1 MNPAPKQHINKWK
14 GSAEAAFSLM
24 ELLVVI
30 GIIGLLAG
38 VTIPAIRSMTKS
50 HATVTADRQLLDDIS
65 FARAKAISGHTT
77 VYMVFVPA
85 SVINIINTTD
95 RGIGKQ
101 LTNLYG
107 GQFTMYSLLALR
119 SVGEQPGVA
128 TPRYLTP
135 WRVMPNGTFIATNK
149 YALYDPN
156 VTNGTRAFSTNGF
169 PFPFSTNV
177 TTKMMLPCIG
187 FNYLGQLVSG
197 RDEYLPIAH
206 GSIFYGRDATGA
218 FAAQAADVAEN
229 PPGNTIYSPAYPN
242 NNYNQ
247 IHIEWLTG
255 RAHVEKL
262 EVQ

>member
-1 MNPAPKQHINKWK
+1 MNLTRR
-14 GSAEAAFSLM
+14 SAFTLV

-38 VTIPAIRSMTKS
+38 VSIPAIRGMTKS

-77 VYMVFVPA
+77 VYMVFVPP
-85 SVINIINTTD
+85 SVVNIINTTD

-107 GQFTMYSLLALR
+107 GQYTMYALLALR
-119 SVGEQPGVA
+119 SVGEQPGVS
-128 TPRYLTP
+128 TPHYLTQ
-135 WRVMPNGTFIATNK
+135 WRTMPNGTFIATNK
-149 YALYDPN
+149 YALYDPT
-156 VTNGTRAFSTNGF
+156 VTNGARAFTTNSF

-177 TTKMMLPCIG
+177 LTKVMLPCIG

-197 RDEYLPIAH
+197 QDEYLPIAH
-206 GSIFYGRDATGA
+206 GSIFYGRDPTGA
-218 FAAQAADVAEN
+218 FAAQPADVAEL
-229 PPGNTIYSPAYPN
+229 PAGNTIYSPNYPN